1 MWIYLE
7 IGMALSRDT
16 ILKAAEERR
25 ELVTKLLSELIQ
37 LDTTNPPGNE
47 SIAVEYVKKFC
58 EARKIPYKVYDPGDG
73 RASFIGEI
81 GSGKGP
87 KLFIPAHTDVVPA
100 GEGWSV
106 PPFGGVVKDG
116 YVWGRGAT
124 DDKGPLAGLLAAAD
138 FLKGVEGEFE
148 GTLML
153 GAIADEEHGSAK
165 GLDWLLKEQ
174 GVKADMAF
182 VPDIPSYLDTV
193 EIAEKGLV
201 NVKVTFHGKQAHSS
215 TPEEGASALGAL
227 AEFMY
232 LTEKWKPHGS
242 DRLHP
247 LHTPTT
253 CVIARADAGIAN
265 NIVPGKATAIYNLR
279 FMPWQSGDGIASEL
293 RKMAEQIA
301 TRRPHITTTVE
312 KIAEL
317 EPTEIK
323 PDSAVAQS
331 LYKAIEDVTG
341 KAPRFMGI
349 GGATLCKQLIWAGI
363 PAAAF
368 GPGDPSM
375 PHMVDE
381 KISVEELVRY
391 TGVVIGA
398 TLRAVGKK

>member
-1 MWIYLE
+1 MPLTREQI
-7 IGMALSRDT
+7 I
-16 ILKAAEERR
+16 AASEQRR

-47 SIAVEYVKKFC
+47 KIAADYVAKFC
-58 EARKIPYKVYDPGDG
+58 EARNIPFKTWDPGGG
-73 RASFIGEI
+73 RVSLIGEI
-81 GSGKGP
+81 GTGQSP
-87 KLFIPAHTDVVPA
+87 RLFIPAHTDVVPA

-116 YVWGRGAT
+116 QVWGRGAT

-138 FLKGVEGEFE
+138 YLKTIEGEFK

-153 GAIADEEHGSAK
+153 GAIADEEHGSDL
-165 GLDWLLKEQ
+165 GLEWLLKEQ

-182 VPDIPSYLDTV
+182 VPDIPSFLHEV

-201 NVKVTFHGKQAHSS
+201 NVRITFHGKQAHSS
-215 TPEEGASALGAL
+215 TPEEGVSALGAL

-232 LTEKWKPHGS
+232 LTENWRPHGS
-242 DRLHP
+242 DKKHP
-247 LHTPTT
+247 LLSPTT
-253 CVIARADAGIAN
+253 CVITKSDAGIAH
-265 NIVPGKATAIYNLR
+265 NIVPGKATAVYNVRYL
-279 FMPWQSGDGIASEL
+279 PWQSGSGVTQEL

-301 TRRPHITTTVE
+301 TRRPGVTVTVE

-317 EPTEIK
+317 EPSEIK
-323 PDSAVAQS
+323 QDSAVAQS
-331 LYKAIEDVTG
+331 LFHAIKDVNG
-341 KAPRFMGI
+341 KEPKFVGI

-368 GPGDPSM
+368 GPGDHSM
-375 PHMVDE
+375 PHMADE
-381 KISVEELVRY
+381 RIPIDELVKY

-398 TLRAVGKK
+398 TMRAVGK